1 MNATWP
7 FAKLRL
13 DEFGVTLGSSSI
25 FVRLLTLGSMPTIR
39 TPWSATVNV
48 RPCLGRVSKSDG
60 IRIQFDA
67 PDRPV
72 IFWCSD
78 KATIDI
84 LATFERH
91 GVQVDPNVYVVPILG
106 L

>member
-13 DEFGVTLGSSSI
+13 DEFGVILGPSSSLA
-25 FVRLLTLGSMPTIR
+25 RLLTLGSMPTIR
-39 TPWSATVNV
+39 APWSATANV
-48 RPCLGRVSKSDG
+48 RACEGRVSKSAG
-60 IRIQFDA
+60 VRIQFNLA
-67 PDRPV
+67 DRPV

-78 KATIDI
+78 RAAIDI
-84 LATFERH
+84 LAMFESH
-91 GVQVDPNVYVVPILG
+91 GVQVDPHVYVVPMLG

>member
-13 DEFGVTLGSSSI
+13 DEFGVTLGSSSSL
-25 FVRLLTLGSMPTIR
+25 VRLLTLGSMPSIR
-39 TPWSATVNV
+39 APWSATAKV
-48 RPCLGRVSKSDG
+48 RVCEARVSKG
-60 IRIQFDA
+60 AGVRIEFDA
-67 PDRPV
+67 QDRPV

-78 KATIDI
+78 SSTIEI
-84 LATFERH
+84 LAMFESH
-91 GVQVDPNVYVVPILG
+91 GVQVDRNVYVVPLLG